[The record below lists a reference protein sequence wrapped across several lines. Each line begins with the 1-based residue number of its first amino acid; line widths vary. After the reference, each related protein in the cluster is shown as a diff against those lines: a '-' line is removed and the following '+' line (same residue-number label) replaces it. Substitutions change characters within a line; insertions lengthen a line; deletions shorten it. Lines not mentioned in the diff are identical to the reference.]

1 MRGQPSRA
9 QLLGVANLTIA
20 IISGLVYVG
29 HGLIWVDDVWARNSY
44 PPASCSSVILGY
56 YAVSLALALLLL
68 LAGLGLWDGQHWGR
82 WASYLYSTS
91 TLLLQ
96 GGFYALGVLLAP
108 DRPDWLEVVKI
119 GFVVSGIYA
128 ALLLELLALGYVP

>member
-1 MRGQPSRA
+1 
-9 QLLGVANLTIA
+9 VI
-20 IISGLVYVG
+20 
-29 HGLIWVDDVWARNSY
+29 
-44 PPASCSSVILGY
+44 CS
-56 YAVSLALALLLL
+56 
-68 LAGLGLWDGQHWGR
+68 
-82 WASYLYSTS
+82 S

-96 GGFYALGVLLAP
+96 GGLYALGVLLAP